1 MSKTTTNLIE
11 LKRQYDAVKPYV
23 NGDLTPRVGK
33 YLIRAVSSQSI
44 GAFKGVPIAE
54 GLWSPNLD
62 ELDNGLPVEIQ
73 LLSLMLPQAMGPEV
87 KWANEFLDRTIEV
100 NYGLT
105 KEIIDA
111 NSCYNIYVV
120 NWRFIN

>member
-44 GAFKGVPIAE
+44 GAFTNVPIAE

-62 ELDNGLPVEIQ
+62 DLEQGLPVQIQ
-73 LLSLMLPQAMGPEV
+73 LLSLILPQATGPKV
-87 KWANEFLDRTIEV
+87 LNPSEFLDQTIEV
-100 NYGLT
+100 NYGIT
-105 KEIIDA
+105 KELTEE

-120 NWRFIN
+120 NWRFI